1 MRSKILVGN
10 DETLFNTGKEVTYE
24 TLVNVHKQAIDS
36 KLSTRHYRERG
47 MQSLANLC

>member
-1 MRSKILVGN
+1 MRSKVLVGN

-36 KLSTRHYRERG
+36 KLSTWLYRERG